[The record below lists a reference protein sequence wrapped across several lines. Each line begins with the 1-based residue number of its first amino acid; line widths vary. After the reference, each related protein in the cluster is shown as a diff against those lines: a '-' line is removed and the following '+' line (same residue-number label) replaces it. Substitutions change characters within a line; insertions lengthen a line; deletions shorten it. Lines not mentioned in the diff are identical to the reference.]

1 MADPVLRQIIASNIA
16 RALSWKMLRVV
27 AHVAGDL
34 PCSLSGPVTPSEIAA
49 VPPQIHTRSRMAP
62 ANEIN
67 WVMASLPLAGKGA
80 VPKHRPGGLAIA
92 RRSRGRW
99 PRSAPKGA
107 MELTDPHALP
117 RRAAAALIPRAAAA
131 LIPRAAAALIR

>member
-1 MADPVLRQIIASNIA
+1 MAQ
-16 RALSWKMLRVV
+16 
-27 AHVAGDL
+27 
-34 PCSLSGPVTPSEIAA
+34 
-49 VPPQIHTRSRMAP
+49 
-62 ANEIN
+62 ANEIDR
-67 WVMASLPLAGKGA
+67 VMASLHLTGKGA

-99 PRSAPKGA
+99 PRSAPKGT